1 MFRPGRPA
9 PNTLSRARAGR
20 VSGCTSSHFDTLV
33 TGRMWR
39 QASLPDSEGGFQPP
53 GTRCG
58 WSSGVS
64 GSRDAPR
71 QAAPS
76 RRAGSLGSGARRM
89 RAATR
94 MWFVNPKSLGHIRG
108 NFGSDECRKSLHIPP
123 SENRRFPP
131 VTPPFPLRSPSIV
144 PPYILHASRVTFR
157 SPIWRVS
164 EGPRHSDHRAMST
177 SFRWLESGSGQ
188 RWQALLAR
196 IA

>member
-39 QASLPDSEGGFQPP
+39 QASLPDSECGFQPP

-58 WSSGVS
+58 WPSGVS
-64 GSRDAPR
+64 GSRDAPRCGSSRGVSESRDPAR

-164 EGPRHSDHRAMST
+164 EGPRHSGRGVMST
-177 SFRWLESGSGQ
+177 SC
-188 RWQALLAR
+188 
-196 IA
+196 